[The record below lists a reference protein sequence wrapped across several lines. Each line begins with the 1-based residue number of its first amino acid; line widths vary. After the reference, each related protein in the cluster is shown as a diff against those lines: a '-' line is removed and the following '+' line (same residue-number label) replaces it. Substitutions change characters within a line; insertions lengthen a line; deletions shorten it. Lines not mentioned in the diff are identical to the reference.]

1 MWDLSFL
8 PFIARWILYLW
19 ATREVPLPIY
29 SLWCGLK
36 ASASKHSP
44 SVLESTQRPTHNR
57 PKNLRLWL
65 LLGPKHATDT
75 LVMLVFNISSSG
87 RTARDTRKEKKMTSK
102 EGGIKV
108 GGVLPFSNLFPAPP
122 TSPKYSLILSL
133 PDSSPS
139 YSDSLFSDHKPSVL
153 KITYHE
159 RTWDENGWYGCE
171 L

>member
-44 SVLESTQRPTHNR
+44 SVLESTQCPTHNR

-65 LLGPKHATDT
+65 LLGPKHETDT
-75 LVMLVFNISSSG
+75 LVMLVFNISSG
-87 RTARDTRKEKKMTSK
+87 GGTARDTRKEKKMTSK
-102 EGGIKV
+102 REGSRWEESSPFQTFS
-108 GGVLPFSNLFPAPP
+108 LPHPP
-122 TSPKYSLILSL
+122 HQSTPSLSASQTLPLPTLTACSLITN
-133 PDSSPS
+133 PQ
-139 YSDSLFSDHKPSVL
+139 FS
-153 KITYHE
+153 
-159 RTWDENGWYGCE
+159 R
-171 L
+171 